1 VTEEAAMKAAVG
13 DRIVIAADR
22 SDGPIRDGE
31 VLSVGADGGEP
42 FRVRW
47 SDSGHETLF
56 YPGPDAHVQH
66 LEHATSSAPQSKAT
80 SGITEASGPPSQ
92 PEASPTEQDTTPAHT
107 KSWRVDIYLYEGRH
121 ATSAQAMLHGDAP
134 NNLKS
139 LGVTHRNPADPD
151 VPEIGDEVAAA
162 RALGRL
168 SQLLLGT
175 AAGDLSDVTG
185 HQVILDH

>member
-1 VTEEAAMKAAVG
+1 MKAAVG
-13 DRIVIAADR
+13 DRIVIAANR

-31 VLSVGADGGEP
+31 VLSVGADGGGS

-56 YPGPDAHVQH
+56 SPGPDAHVQH
-66 LEHATSSAPQSKAT
+66 FEHATWSAPQSEAT
-80 SGITEASGPPSQ
+80 SGITEASRPSRQ
-92 PEASPTEQDTTPAHT
+92 PEKTPSEQETIPAHT

-121 ATSAQAMLHGDAP
+121 ATSAQAVLHGDAAS
-134 NNLKS
+134 NLKS
-139 LGVTHRNPADPD
+139 LGVTHRDPADPD

-185 HQVILDH
+185 HQVTFDH

>member
-1 VTEEAAMKAAVG
+1 MKAAVG
-13 DRIVIAADR
+13 DRIVIAANR

-31 VLSVGADGGEP
+31 ILSVGADGGGP

-66 LEHATSSAPQSKAT
+66 FEHTTSSTPPSEAT
-80 SGITEASGPPSQ
+80 SGITAEASRPPSQ
-92 PEASPTEQDTTPAHT
+92 PGTTPIQQDTIPAHT
-107 KSWRVDIYLYEGRH
+107 KTWRVDIYLYEGSH
-121 ATSAQAMLHGDAP
+121 ATSAQAVLHGDAP
-134 NNLKS
+134 SNLKS
-139 LGVTHRNPADPD
+139 LGVTHRNPADPN

-175 AAGDLSDVTG
+175 AAGDLSDVTATR
-185 HQVILDH
+185 

>member
-1 VTEEAAMKAAVG
+1 VCRIDYDHHAGAPNAQIQPTVG
-13 DRIVIAADR
+13 
-22 SDGPIRDGE
+22 G
-31 VLSVGADGGEP
+31 GA
-42 FRVRW
+42 
-47 SDSGHETLF
+47 L
-56 YPGPDAHVQH
+56 GPDAHVQH
-66 LEHATSSAPQSKAT
+66 FEHTTSSTSPSQAT

-92 PEASPTEQDTTPAHT
+92 PGTTPSEQETIPAHT

-121 ATSAQAMLHGDAP
+121 ATSAQAVLHGDAP
-134 NNLKS
+134 SNLKS

-168 SQLLLGT
+168 SQLLLRT

-185 HQVILDH
+185 HDVTLDH